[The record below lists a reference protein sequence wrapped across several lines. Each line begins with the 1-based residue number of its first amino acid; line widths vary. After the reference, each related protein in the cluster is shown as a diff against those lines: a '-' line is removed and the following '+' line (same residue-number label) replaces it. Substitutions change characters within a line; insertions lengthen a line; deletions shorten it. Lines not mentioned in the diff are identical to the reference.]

1 MPTTTSISTTY
12 SGEHSGKWISAALLS
27 GVTLSNELITIM
39 PNVKF
44 KSVVSNL
51 VSASGLADASCDF
64 TATGTVTLTERI
76 LEPKSLQVN
85 KQLCKADF
93 RDTWQAIE
101 MGYSAHDV
109 LPKSFADYLLAHQV
123 EQVAADI
130 ESHIWNGDAGNS
142 GEFNGF
148 MTLLTTDA
156 ALPAAQ
162 EIAAVGGGL
171 TASNIIAELGKV
183 ADAIPSRL
191 YGKEGLRI
199 YVSQNA
205 MRLYVRALGGFGSSG
220 LGSNGVDAKG
230 TMWYQG
236 GELMFD
242 GIPLVVANGLTAN
255 QMLATTKENLFF
267 GTGLLSD
274 NNEVK
279 LLDMSDLD
287 GSENVRIIMR
297 MTAGVQYGNVSDI
310 VTYGIT
316 NAAN

>member
-1 MPTTTSISTTY
+1 MPTTTTVSTTY

-39 PNVKF
+39 PNVKY

-64 TATGTVTLTERI
+64 TATGAVTLTERI

-85 KQLCKADF
+85 KQLCKSDF
-93 RDTWQAIE
+93 RDTFQALE

-109 LPKSFADYLLAHQV
+109 LPKSFADYLLAHQA

-130 ESHIWNGDAGNS
+130 ESHIWNGDANNS

-162 EIAAVGGGL
+162 EVAGTTL
-171 TASNIIAELGKV
+171 TAANIITEMGKV

-205 MRLYVRALGGFGSSG
+205 MRLYVRSLGGFGTSG
-220 LGSNGVDAKG
+220 LGANGVDNKG

-242 GIPLVVANGLTAN
+242 GIPVVVANGLTAD

-267 GTGLLSD
+267 GTGLLND
-274 NNEVK
+274 QNEVK
-279 LLDMSDLD
+279 LIDMADLD
-287 GSENVRIIMR
+287 GSQNVRLIMR
-297 MTAGVQYGNVSDI
+297 MTAGVQYGNVTDI

-316 NAAN
+316 NSAN

>member
-1 MPTTTSISTTY
+1 MATTTSVTTTY
-12 SGEHSGKWISAALLS
+12 AGEHSGKWISAALLS

-39 PNVKF
+39 PNVKY

-64 TATGTVTLTERI
+64 TATGAVTLTERI

-93 RDTWQAIE
+93 RDTFQAIE

-109 LPKSFADYLLAHQV
+109 LPKSFADYLLAHQA

-130 ESHIWNGDAGNS
+130 ESHIWNGDANNS

-148 MTLLTTDA
+148 MTLLTPDA

-162 EIAAVGGGL
+162 EVAGTTL
-171 TASNIIAELGKV
+171 TAANIITEMGKV

-205 MRLYVRALGGFGSSG
+205 MRLYVRALGGFGTSG
-220 LGSNGVDAKG
+220 LGANGVDNKG

-242 GIPLVVANGLTAN
+242 GIPVVVANGLTAD
-255 QMLATTKENLFF
+255 QMLASTKENLFF

-274 NNEVK
+274 QNLCK
-279 LLDMSDLD
+279 LIDLADID
-287 GSENVRIIMR
+287 GSENVRLIMR
-297 MTAGVQYGNVSDI
+297 MTAGVQYGNVTDI

-316 NAAN
+316 NAVN

>member
-1 MPTTTSISTTY
+1 MATTTSITTTY

-93 RDTWQAIE
+93 RDTYQAIE

-123 EQVAADI
+123 DQVAADI
-130 ESHIWNGDAGNS
+130 EQHIWNGDAGNS

-162 EIAAVGGGL
+162 EVAGTTL
-171 TASNIIAELGKV
+171 TAANIIAEMGKV

-205 MRLYVRALGGFGSSG
+205 MRLYVRALGGFGTSG
-220 LGSNGVDAKG
+220 LGANGVDGKG
-230 TMWYQG
+230 TLWYQG

-242 GIPLVVANGLTAN
+242 GIPVVVANGLTAD
-255 QMLATTKENLFF
+255 QMLASTKENLFF

-297 MTAGVQYGNVSDI
+297 MTAGVQYGNVTDI

>member
-1 MPTTTSISTTY
+1 MATTTSITTTY

-64 TATGTVTLTERI
+64 TSTGTVTLTERI

-130 ESHIWNGDAGNS
+130 EQHIWNGDAGNS

-156 ALPAAQ
+156 DLPAAQ
-162 EIAAVGGGL
+162 EVAGTTL
-171 TASNIIAELGKV
+171 TAANIITEMGKV

-220 LGSNGVDAKG
+220 LGSAGVDNKG

-242 GIPLVVANGLTAN
+242 GIPVVVANGLTAD
-255 QMLATTKENLFF
+255 QMLASTKENLFF

>member
-1 MPTTTSISTTY
+1 MATTTSITTSY

-130 ESHIWNGDAGNS
+130 EQHIWNGDAGNS

-156 ALPAAQ
+156 DLPAAQ
-162 EIAAVGGGL
+162 EVAGTTL
-171 TASNIIAELGKV
+171 TAANIITEMGKV

-205 MRLYVRALGGFGSSG
+205 MRLYVRALGGFGTSG
-220 LGSNGVDAKG
+220 LGANGVDGKG
-230 TMWYQG
+230 TLWYQG

-242 GIPLVVANGLTAN
+242 GIPVVVANGLTAD
-255 QMLATTKENLFF
+255 QMLASTKENLFF

-274 NNEVK
+274 QNECK
-279 LLDMSDLD
+279 LLDLSDID
-287 GSENVRIIMR
+287 GSENCRIIMR

-316 NAAN
+316 NSAN

>member
-1 MPTTTSISTTY
+1 MATTTSITTTY
-12 SGEHSGKWISAALLS
+12 AGENSGKWISAALLS

-123 EQVAADI
+123 DQVAADI
-130 ESHIWNGDAGNS
+130 EQHIWNGDAGNS

-162 EIAAVGGGL
+162 EVAGTTL
-171 TASNIIAELGKV
+171 TAANIIAEMGKV

-205 MRLYVRALGGFGSSG
+205 MRLYVRALGGFGTSG
-220 LGSNGVDAKG
+220 LGANGVDGKG
-230 TMWYQG
+230 TLWYQG

-242 GIPLVVANGLTAN
+242 GIPVVVANGLTAD
-255 QMLATTKENLFF
+255 QMLASTKENLFF

-297 MTAGVQYGNVSDI
+297 MTAGVQYGNVTDI

>member
-1 MPTTTSISTTY
+1 MPTTTTVSTTY

-39 PNVKF
+39 PNVKY

-64 TATGTVTLTERI
+64 TATGAVTLTERI

-109 LPKSFADYLLAHQV
+109 LPKSFADYLLAHQA

-130 ESHIWNGDAGNS
+130 ESHIWNGDANNS

-162 EIAAVGGGL
+162 EVSGTTLSAA
-171 TASNIIAELGKV
+171 NIITEMGKV

-205 MRLYVRALGGFGSSG
+205 MRLYVRALGGFGTSG
-220 LGSNGVDAKG
+220 LGANGVDNKG

-242 GIPLVVANGLTAN
+242 GIPVVVANGLTAD

-274 NNEVK
+274 QNQVK
-279 LLDMSDLD
+279 LIDLADID
-287 GSENVRIIMR
+287 GSENVRLIMR
-297 MTAGVQYGNVSDI
+297 MTAGVQYGNVTDI

>member
-1 MPTTTSISTTY
+1 MATTTTVTTTY
-12 SGEHSGKWISAALLS
+12 AGESSGKWISAALLS

-39 PNVKF
+39 PNVKY

-64 TATGTVTLTERI
+64 TATGAVTLTERI

-109 LPKSFADYLLAHQV
+109 LPKSFADYLLAHQA

-130 ESHIWNGDAGNS
+130 ESHIWNGDANNS

-162 EIAAVGGGL
+162 EVAGTTL
-171 TASNIIAELGKV
+171 TAANIITEMGKV

-205 MRLYVRALGGFGSSG
+205 MRLYVRALGGFGTSG
-220 LGSNGVDAKG
+220 LGANGVDNKG

-242 GIPLVVANGLTAN
+242 GIPVVVANGLTAD
-255 QMLATTKENLFF
+255 QMLATT
-267 GTGLLSD
+267 TGIPS
-274 NNEVK
+274 NIN
-279 LLDMSDLD
+279 SPP
-287 GSENVRIIMR
+287 
-297 MTAGVQYGNVSDI
+297 
-310 VTYGIT
+310 
-316 NAAN
+316 

>member
-1 MPTTTSISTTY
+1 MATTTTVTTTY
-12 SGEHSGKWISAALLS
+12 AGESSGKWISAALLS

-39 PNVKF
+39 PNVKY

-64 TATGTVTLTERI
+64 TATGAVTLTERI

-109 LPKSFADYLLAHQV
+109 LPKSFADYLLAHQA

-130 ESHIWNGDAGNS
+130 ESHIWNGDANNS

-162 EIAAVGGGL
+162 EVSGTTLSAA
-171 TASNIIAELGKV
+171 NIITEMGKV

-205 MRLYVRALGGFGSSG
+205 MRLYVRALGGFGTSG
-220 LGSNGVDAKG
+220 LGANGVDNKG

-242 GIPLVVANGLTAN
+242 GIPVVVANGLTAD

-274 NNEVK
+274 QNQVK
-279 LLDMSDLD
+279 LIDLADID
-287 GSENVRIIMR
+287 GSENVRLIMR
-297 MTAGVQYGNVSDI
+297 MTAGVQYGNVTDI

>member
-27 GVTLSNELITIM
+27 GVTLSNELITIL
-39 PNVKF
+39 PNVKY

-93 RDTWQAIE
+93 RDTYQAIE

-130 ESHIWNGDAGNS
+130 EQHIWNGSAGTS
-142 GEFNGF
+142 GEFDGF

-162 EIAAVGGGL
+162 EVAGTTL
-171 TASNIIAELGKV
+171 TAANIITEMGKV

-205 MRLYVRALGGFGSSG
+205 MRLYVRALGGFGTSG
-220 LGSNGVDAKG
+220 LGANGVDNKG
-230 TMWYQG
+230 TLWYQG

-242 GIPLVVANGLTAN
+242 GIKVVVANGLTAD
-255 QMLATTKENLFF
+255 QMLASTKENLFF

-274 NNEVK
+274 NNECK
-279 LLDMSDLD
+279 LLDLSDID
-287 GSENVRIIMR
+287 GSENCRIIMR
-297 MTAGVQYGNVSDI
+297 MTAGVQYGNVTDI

>member
-1 MPTTTSISTTY
+1 MATTTTVTTTY
-12 SGEHSGKWISAALLS
+12 AGESSGKWISAALLS

-39 PNVKF
+39 PNVKY

-64 TATGTVTLTERI
+64 TATGAVTLTERI
-76 LEPKSLQVN
+76 LEPKALQVN

-93 RDTWQAIE
+93 RDTFQAIE

-109 LPKSFADYLLAHQV
+109 LPKSFADYLLAHQA

-130 ESHIWNGDAGNS
+130 ESHIWNGDANNS

-156 ALPAAQ
+156 DLPAAQ
-162 EIAAVGGGL
+162 EVAGTTL
-171 TASNIIAELGKV
+171 TAANIITEMGKV

-205 MRLYVRALGGFGSSG
+205 MRLYVRALGGFGTSG
-220 LGSNGVDAKG
+220 LGANGVDNKG

-242 GIPLVVANGLTAN
+242 GIPVVVANGLTAD
-255 QMLATTKENLFF
+255 QMLASTKENLFF

-274 NNEVK
+274 TNLCK
-279 LLDMSDLD
+279 LIDLADID
-287 GSENVRIIMR
+287 GSENVRLIMR
-297 MTAGVQYGNVSDI
+297 MTAGVQYGNVTDI

>member
-1 MPTTTSISTTY
+1 MATTTSITTTY

-123 EQVAADI
+123 DQVAADI
-130 ESHIWNGDAGNS
+130 EQHIWNGDAGNS

-162 EIAAVGGGL
+162 EVAGTTL
-171 TASNIIAELGKV
+171 TAANIIEEMGKV

-205 MRLYVRALGGFGSSG
+205 MRLYVRALGGFGTSG
-220 LGSNGVDAKG
+220 LGANGVDGKG
-230 TMWYQG
+230 TLWYQG

-242 GIPLVVANGLTAN
+242 GIPVVVANGLTAD
-255 QMLATTKENLFF
+255 QMLASTKENLFF

-274 NNEVK
+274 NNECK
-279 LLDMSDLD
+279 LLDLSDID
-287 GSENVRIIMR
+287 GSENCRIIMR

>member
-1 MPTTTSISTTY
+1 MATTTSITTTY

-130 ESHIWNGDAGNS
+130 EQHIWNGDAGNS

-162 EIAAVGGGL
+162 EVAGTTL
-171 TASNIIAELGKV
+171 TAANIITEMGKV

-205 MRLYVRALGGFGSSG
+205 MRLYVRALGGFGTSG
-220 LGSNGVDAKG
+220 LGANGVDGKG
-230 TMWYQG
+230 TLWYQG

-242 GIPLVVANGLTAN
+242 GIPVVVANGLTAD

>member
-93 RDTWQAIE
+93 RDTYQAIE

-123 EQVAADI
+123 DQVAADI
-130 ESHIWNGDAGNS
+130 EQHIWNGDAGNS

-162 EIAAVGGGL
+162 EIAGVSL
-171 TASNIIAELGKV
+171 DSSVIIAELGKV

-191 YGKEGLRI
+191 YGKEGLAI
-199 YVSQNA
+199 YVSQQA
-205 MRLYVRALGGFGSSG
+205 MRAYVRALGGFGAAG
-220 LGSNGVDAKG
+220 LGSSGIDNKG
-230 TMWYQG
+230 TTWYQG

-242 GIPLVVANGLTAN
+242 GIPLKVANGLTAN

-287 GSENVRIIMR
+287 GSENCRIIMR
-297 MTAGVQYGNVSDI
+297 MTAGVQYGNVTDI

-316 NAAN
+316 NAVN

>member
-1 MPTTTSISTTY
+1 MATTTSITTSY

-130 ESHIWNGDAGNS
+130 EQHIWNGDAGNS

-162 EIAAVGGGL
+162 EVAGTTL
-171 TASNIIAELGKV
+171 TAANIITEMGKV

-205 MRLYVRALGGFGSSG
+205 MRLYVRALGGFGTSG
-220 LGSNGVDAKG
+220 LGANGVDGKG
-230 TMWYQG
+230 TLWYQG

-242 GIPLVVANGLTAN
+242 GIPVVVANGLTAD
-255 QMLATTKENLFF
+255 QMLASTKENLFF

>member
-1 MPTTTSISTTY
+1 MATTTSVTTTY
-12 SGEHSGKWISAALLS
+12 AGEHSGKWISAALLS

-39 PNVKF
+39 PNVKY

-64 TATGTVTLTERI
+64 TATGAVTLTERI
-76 LEPKSLQVN
+76 LEPKALQVN

-109 LPKSFADYLLAHQV
+109 LPKSFADYLLAHQA

-130 ESHIWNGDAGNS
+130 ESHIWNGDANNS

-162 EIAAVGGGL
+162 EVAGTTL
-171 TASNIIAELGKV
+171 TAANIITEMAKV

-205 MRLYVRALGGFGSSG
+205 MRLYVRALGGFGTSG
-220 LGSNGVDAKG
+220 LGANGVDAKG

-242 GIPLVVANGLTAN
+242 GIPVVVANGLTAN
-255 QMLATTKENLFF
+255 QMLATTKDNLFF

-274 NNEVK
+274 QNQVK
-279 LLDMSDLD
+279 LIDLADID
-287 GSENVRIIMR
+287 GSENVRLIMR
-297 MTAGVQYGNVSDI
+297 MTAGVQYGNVTDI
-310 VTYGIT
+310 CTYGIT

>member
-1 MPTTTSISTTY
+1 MATTTSVTTTY
-12 SGEHSGKWISAALLS
+12 AGEHSGKWISAALLS

-39 PNVKF
+39 PNVKY

-64 TATGTVTLTERI
+64 TATGAVTLTERI

-93 RDTWQAIE
+93 RDTFQAIE

-109 LPKSFADYLLAHQV
+109 LPKSFADYLLAHQA

-130 ESHIWNGDAGNS
+130 ESHIWNGDANNS

-162 EIAAVGGGL
+162 EVAGTTL
-171 TASNIIAELGKV
+171 TAANIITEMGKV

-205 MRLYVRALGGFGSSG
+205 MRLYVRSLGGFGTSG
-220 LGSNGVDAKG
+220 LGANGVDNKG

-242 GIPLVVANGLTAN
+242 GIPVVVANGLTAN
-255 QMLATTKENLFF
+255 QMLATTKDNLFF

-274 NNEVK
+274 QNLCK
-279 LLDMSDLD
+279 LIDLADID
-287 GSENVRIIMR
+287 GSDNCRLIMR
-297 MTAGVQYGNVSDI
+297 MTAGVQYGNVTDI

>member
-1 MPTTTSISTTY
+1 MATTTTVTTTY
-12 SGEHSGKWISAALLS
+12 AGESSGKWISAALLS

-39 PNVKF
+39 PNVKY

-64 TATGTVTLTERI
+64 TATGAVTLTERI

-109 LPKSFADYLLAHQV
+109 LPKSFADYLLAHQA

-130 ESHIWNGDAGNS
+130 ESHIWNGDANNS

-162 EIAAVGGGL
+162 EVAGTTL
-171 TASNIIAELGKV
+171 TAANIITEMGKV

-205 MRLYVRALGGFGSSG
+205 MRLYVRALGGFGTSG
-220 LGSNGVDAKG
+220 LGANGVDNKG

-242 GIPLVVANGLTAN
+242 GIPVVVANGLTAD
-255 QMLATTKENLFF
+255 QMLATTKDNLFF

-274 NNEVK
+274 QNLVK
-279 LLDMSDLD
+279 LIDLADID
-287 GSENVRIIMR
+287 GSENCRLIMR
-297 MTAGVQYGNVSDI
+297 MTAGVQYGNVTDI

-316 NAAN
+316 NSAN

>member
-1 MPTTTSISTTY
+1 MATTTSITTSY
-12 SGEHSGKWISAALLS
+12 SGEHSSKWISAALLS

-93 RDTWQAIE
+93 RDTYQAIE

-130 ESHIWNGDAGNS
+130 EQHIWNGDAGNS

-162 EIAAVGGGL
+162 EVAGTTL
-171 TASNIIAELGKV
+171 TAANIIAEMGKV

-205 MRLYVRALGGFGSSG
+205 MRLYVRALGGFGTSG
-220 LGSNGVDAKG
+220 LGANGVDNKG
-230 TMWYQG
+230 TLWYQG
-236 GELMFD
+236 GSLMFD
-242 GIPLVVANGLTAN
+242 GIPVVVANGLTAD

-274 NNEVK
+274 QNEVK
-279 LLDMSDLD
+279 VLDMSDLD
-287 GSENVRIIMR
+287 GSENVRIIRR
-297 MTAGVQYGNVSDI
+297 MTAGVQYGNVTDI

>member
-1 MPTTTSISTTY
+1 MATTTSITTSY

-123 EQVAADI
+123 DQVAADI
-130 ESHIWNGDAGNS
+130 EQHIWNGDAGNS

-162 EIAAVGGGL
+162 EVAGTTL
-171 TASNIIAELGKV
+171 TAANIIEEMGKV

-205 MRLYVRALGGFGSSG
+205 MRLYVRALGGFGTSG
-220 LGSNGVDAKG
+220 LGANGVDGKG
-230 TMWYQG
+230 TLWYQG

-242 GIPLVVANGLTAN
+242 GIPVVVANGLTAD
-255 QMLATTKENLFF
+255 QMLASTKENLFF

>member
-1 MPTTTSISTTY
+1 MATTTNVTTSY

-101 MGYSAHDV
+101 MGYTAHDV

-123 EQVAADI
+123 DQVAADI
-130 ESHIWNGDAGNS
+130 EQHIWNGDAGNS

-162 EIAAVGGGL
+162 EVAGTTL
-171 TASNIIAELGKV
+171 TAANIIAELGKV

-205 MRLYVRALGGFGSSG
+205 MRLYVRALGGFGTSG
-220 LGSNGVDAKG
+220 LGANGVDGKG

-236 GELMFD
+236 GSLMFD
-242 GIPLVVANGLTAN
+242 GIPVVTANGLTAN
-255 QMLATTKENLFF
+255 QMLATTKDNLFF

-274 NNEVK
+274 QNQVK
-279 LLDMSDLD
+279 LIDLADID
-287 GSENVRIIMR
+287 GSENVRLIMR
-297 MTAGVQYGNVSDI
+297 MTAGVQYGIVEDI
-310 VTYGIT
+310 VTYNVT
-316 NAAN
+316 NNAN

>member
-1 MPTTTSISTTY
+1 MATTTSVTTTY
-12 SGEHSGKWISAALLS
+12 AGESSGKWISAALLS

-39 PNVKF
+39 PNVKY

-64 TATGTVTLTERI
+64 TATGAVTLTERI

-93 RDTWQAIE
+93 RDTFQAIE

-109 LPKSFADYLLAHQV
+109 LPKSFADYLLAHQA

-130 ESHIWNGDAGNS
+130 ESHIWNGDANNS

-162 EIAAVGGGL
+162 EVAGTTL
-171 TASNIIAELGKV
+171 TAANIITEMGKV

-205 MRLYVRALGGFGSSG
+205 MRLYVRALGGFGTSG
-220 LGSNGVDAKG
+220 LGANGVDNKG

-242 GIPLVVANGLTAN
+242 GIPVVVANGLTAD

-274 NNEVK
+274 QNLCK
-279 LLDMSDLD
+279 LIDLADID
-287 GSENVRIIMR
+287 GSENVRLIMR
-297 MTAGVQYGNVSDI
+297 MTAGVQYGNVTDI

-316 NAAN
+316 NAVN

>member
-1 MPTTTSISTTY
+1 MATTTSVTTTY
-12 SGEHSGKWISAALLS
+12 AGENSGKWISAALLS

-39 PNVKF
+39 PNVKY

-64 TATGTVTLTERI
+64 TATGAVTLTERI

-93 RDTWQAIE
+93 RDTFQAIE

-109 LPKSFADYLLAHQV
+109 LPKSFADYLLAHQA

-142 GEFNGF
+142 GEFDGF

-162 EIAAVGGGL
+162 EVAGTTL
-171 TASNIIAELGKV
+171 TAANIITEMGKV

-205 MRLYVRALGGFGSSG
+205 MRLYVRALGGFGTSG
-220 LGSNGVDAKG
+220 LGANGVDNKG

-236 GELMFD
+236 GDLMFD
-242 GIPLVVANGLTAN
+242 GIPVVVANGLTAD
-255 QMLATTKENLFF
+255 QMLATTKDNLFF

-274 NNEVK
+274 TNLCK
-279 LLDMSDLD
+279 LIDLAEID
-287 GSENVRIIMR
+287 GSENVRLIMR
-297 MTAGVQYGNVSDI
+297 FTAGVQYGNVTDI
-310 VTYGIT
+310 CTYGIT
-316 NAAN
+316 NSAN

>member
-1 MPTTTSISTTY
+1 MATTTSVTTTY
-12 SGEHSGKWISAALLS
+12 AGEHSGKWISAALLS

-39 PNVKF
+39 PNVKY

-64 TATGTVTLTERI
+64 TATGAVTLTERI

-93 RDTWQAIE
+93 RDTFQAIE

-109 LPKSFADYLLAHQV
+109 LPKSFADYLLAHQA

-130 ESHIWNGDAGNS
+130 ESHIWNGDANNS

-162 EIAAVGGGL
+162 EVAGTTL
-171 TASNIIAELGKV
+171 TAANIITEMAKV

-205 MRLYVRALGGFGSSG
+205 MRLYVRALGGFGTSG
-220 LGSNGVDAKG
+220 LGANGVDAKG

-242 GIPLVVANGLTAN
+242 GIPVVVANGLTAN
-255 QMLATTKENLFF
+255 QMLATTKDNLFF

-287 GSENVRIIMR
+287 GSDNCRIIMR
-297 MTAGVQYGNVSDI
+297 MTAGVQYGNVTDI
-310 VTYGIT
+310 CTYGIT
-316 NAAN
+316 NAVN

>member
-1 MPTTTSISTTY
+1 MPTTTTVSTTY

-39 PNVKF
+39 PNVKY

-64 TATGTVTLTERI
+64 TATGAVTLTERI

-85 KQLCKADF
+85 KQLCKTDF
-93 RDTWQAIE
+93 KDTYQAIE

-109 LPKSFADYLLAHQV
+109 LPKSFADYLLAHQA

-142 GEFNGF
+142 GEFDGF

-156 ALPAAQ
+156 DLPAAQ
-162 EIAAVGGGL
+162 EVAGTTL
-171 TASNIIAELGKV
+171 TAANIITELGKV

-205 MRLYVRALGGFGSSG
+205 MRLYVRALGGFGTSG
-220 LGSNGVDAKG
+220 LGANGVDNKG

-242 GIPLVVANGLTAN
+242 GIPVVVANGLTAD

-267 GTGLLSD
+267 GTGLLND
-274 NNEVK
+274 QNEVK
-279 LLDMSDLD
+279 LIDMADLD
-287 GSENVRIIMR
+287 GSQNVRLIMR
-297 MTAGVQYGNVSDI
+297 MTAGVQYGNVTDI
-310 VTYGIT
+310 CTYGIT

>member
-1 MPTTTSISTTY
+1 MPTTTTVSTTY

-39 PNVKF
+39 PNVKY

-64 TATGTVTLTERI
+64 TATGAVTLTERI

-93 RDTWQAIE
+93 RDTFQAIE

-109 LPKSFADYLLAHQV
+109 LPKSFADYLLAHQA

-130 ESHIWNGDAGNS
+130 ESHIWNGDANNS

-162 EIAAVGGGL
+162 EVAAVGGGVDS
-171 TASNIIAELGKV
+171 SNVIAELGKV

-199 YVSQNA
+199 YVSQQI
-205 MRLYVRALGGFGSSG
+205 MRAYVRALGGFGASG
-220 LGSNGVDAKG
+220 LGSAGVDNKG
-230 TMWYQG
+230 TLWYQG

-242 GIPLVVANGLTAN
+242 GVPVVVANGLTAD
-255 QMLATTKENLFF
+255 QMLASTKENLFF

-274 NNEVK
+274 QNLCK
-279 LLDMSDLD
+279 LIDLADID
-287 GSENVRIIMR
+287 GSDNCRLIMR
-297 MTAGVQYGNVSDI
+297 MTAGVQYGNVTDI

-316 NAAN
+316 NSAN

>member
-1 MPTTTSISTTY
+1 
-12 SGEHSGKWISAALLS
+12 
-27 GVTLSNELITIM
+27 M
-39 PNVKF
+39 PNVKY

-64 TATGTVTLTERI
+64 TATGAVTLTERI
-76 LEPKSLQVN
+76 LEPKALQVN

-93 RDTWQAIE
+93 RDTFQAIE

-109 LPKSFADYLLAHQV
+109 LPKSFADYLLAHQA

-130 ESHIWNGDAGNS
+130 ESHIWNGDANNS

-162 EIAAVGGGL
+162 EVAGTTL
-171 TASNIIAELGKV
+171 TAANIITEMGKV

-205 MRLYVRALGGFGSSG
+205 MRLYVRALGGFGTSG
-220 LGSNGVDAKG
+220 LGANGVDNKG

-236 GELMFD
+236 GDLMFD
-242 GIPLVVANGLTAN
+242 GVPVVVANGLTAD
-255 QMLATTKENLFF
+255 QMLATTKDNLFF

-274 NNEVK
+274 QNLVK
-279 LLDMSDLD
+279 LIDLADID
-287 GSENVRIIMR
+287 GSENVRLIMR
-297 MTAGVQYGNVSDI
+297 MTAGVQYGNVTDI

>member
-1 MPTTTSISTTY
+1 MATTTSISTSY
-12 SGEHSGKWISAALLS
+12 SGAHSGKWISAALLS
-27 GVTLSNELITIM
+27 GVTLSNELVTIL
-39 PNVKF
+39 PNVKY
-44 KSVVSNL
+44 KAVVSNL
-51 VSASGLADASCDF
+51 VSASGLAAASCDF

-76 LEPKSLQVN
+76 LQPTEIQVN
-85 KQLCKADF
+85 KQLCKSDF
-93 RDTWQAIE
+93 VDTYQAIE

-109 LPKSFADYLLAHQV
+109 LPKSFADYLLAHQA

-130 ESHIWNGDAGNS
+130 ESEIWNGS
-142 GEFNGF
+142 SLFNGF

-162 EIAAVGGGL
+162 EVAGTTL
-171 TASNIIAELGKV
+171 TAANIITELGKV

-191 YGKEGLRI
+191 YGKPNLKI

-205 MRLYVRALGGFGSSG
+205 MRLYVRALGGFGASG
-220 LGSNGVDAKG
+220 LGSAGVDNKG

-242 GIPLVVANGLTAN
+242 GIPVVVANGLTAN
-255 QMLATTKENLFF
+255 QMLATTKDNLFF
-267 GTGLLSD
+267 GCGLLSD
-274 NNEVK
+274 QNEVR
-279 LLDMSDLD
+279 LIDT
-287 GSENVRIIMR
+287 SETLGDKNVRIIMR
-297 MTAGVQYGNVSDI
+297 MTAGVQYGNVTDI

>member
-1 MPTTTSISTTY
+1 MATTTSITTTY

-130 ESHIWNGDAGNS
+130 EQHIWNGDAGNS

-162 EIAAVGGGL
+162 EVAGTTL
-171 TASNIIAELGKV
+171 TAANIIEEMGKV

-205 MRLYVRALGGFGSSG
+205 MRLYVRALGGFGTSG
-220 LGSNGVDAKG
+220 LGANGVDGKG
-230 TMWYQG
+230 TLWYQG

-242 GIPLVVANGLTAN
+242 GIPVVVANGLTAD

>member
-1 MPTTTSISTTY
+1 MATTTSITTTY
-12 SGEHSGKWISAALLS
+12 SGENSGKWISAALLS

-93 RDTWQAIE
+93 RDTYQAIE

-123 EQVAADI
+123 DQVAADI
-130 ESHIWNGDAGNS
+130 EQHIWNGDASTS
-142 GEFNGF
+142 GQFDGF

-162 EIAAVGGGL
+162 EVAGTTL
-171 TASNIIAELGKV
+171 TAANIITEMGKV

-205 MRLYVRALGGFGSSG
+205 MRLYVRALGGFGTSG
-220 LGSNGVDAKG
+220 LGANGVEGKG
-230 TMWYQG
+230 TLWYQG

-242 GIPLVVANGLTAN
+242 GIPVVVANGLTAD
-255 QMLATTKENLFF
+255 QMLASTKENLFF

-274 NNEVK
+274 NNECK
-279 LLDMSDLD
+279 LLDLSDID
-287 GSENVRIIMR
+287 GSENCRIIMR

-316 NAAN
+316 NVAN